1 MSEATP
7 NSPQVQSMSPQAS
20 ASQTLA
26 FNMKLLAQHEMEGF
40 GGMGEG
46 INLQVAKDGRRIM
59 WMAHESAP
67 KNFTAIDVSDP
78 RKPKFVIQTDLP
90 HGNMRYIS

>member
-1 MSEATP
+1 MAETL
-7 NSPQVQSMSPQAS
+7 SPQAQ
-20 ASQTLA
+20 AAQTLA

-46 INLQVAKDGRRIM
+46 ISMQKAPDGRRIL

-67 KNFTAIDVSDP
+67 KNFTAIDVTDP
-78 RKPKFVIQTDLP
+78 RKPKFVIQTEIGRA
-90 HGNMRYIS
+90 HV